1 MNCNDARKHLHPFA
15 DGELPA
21 PQSEAVSKHIAECP
35 QCEQSVRDQKALRAV
50 VCKVIEREPVPEELK
65 SKINAAVMGAVPVS
79 APSVGGGVFSTRL
92 RAYSMAACILLVAG
106 LFLWRSAWQ
115 PGTPP
120 GGVNIREKADAVPQ
134 FARMVSDVHDMCC
147 AHGPNHHAKSLPTK
161 LAALEPAICSHFHN
175 KIKALAPDLTSHG
188 YRFESAN
195 YCGVQ
200 EAPEAAG
207 GHLIYAH
214 ETKPVRL
221 SFFSIPQWDEL
232 GGCMTACSEAAG
244 CRQCEVPQ
252 KDGKSLA
259 ILTWTKNGTTYVCCG
274 AEPVSVI
281 ASMFSQARL
290 AMARIDDE
298 LGLTLML
305 PRR

>member
-1 MNCNDARKHLHPFA
+1 MNCNDAKKHLHTFA

-21 PQSEAVSKHIAECP
+21 PDADAVASHIGKCP
-35 QCEQSVRDQKALRAV
+35 SCEQSVSDQRLLRSA
-50 VCKVIEREPVPEELK
+50 VCKTIEREPVPEGLK
-65 SKINAAVMGAVPVS
+65 FKINSAVMSEARP
-79 APSVGGGVFSTRL
+79 AAGGGVFATRL
-92 RAYSMAACILLVAG
+92 RAYGMAACLLLVAG
-106 LFLWRSAWQ
+106 LFLWRSALQ
-115 PGTPP
+115 KSTPP
-120 GGVNIREKADAVPQ
+120 GGVNIREKSDAVPQ

-147 AHGPNHHAKSLPTK
+147 AHGPNHHARSLPTK

-175 KIKALAPDLTSHG
+175 KIKALAPDLTAHG

-207 GHLIYAH
+207 GHLIYTH
-214 ETKPVRL
+214 ETKPTRL
-221 SFFSIPQWDEL
+221 SFFSIPQWDAL
-232 GGCMTACSEAAG
+232 GGCMSACAEAAG

-252 KDGKSLA
+252 KDGKTLA
-259 ILTWTKNGTTYVCCG
+259 ILTWTKNGTTYICCG
-274 AEPVSVI
+274 PEPVSVI

-305 PRR
+305 PRK